1 MKRLVY
7 ILAAVCLLI
16 MACGKKKQPVFFAPE
31 DSIEES
37 YYAHSGDEIS
47 IPFREEGGVK
57 YLSVKVNGI
66 ARWDMIFDTGCS
78 GTLISLAEANY
89 LYQKGAL
96 SDDDFLGK
104 SRSMIADGSVVEN
117 AVIRLE
123 EIIIDDKIQ
132 CLNVIATVSNS
143 VNAPLLLGNEVWN
156 RLATIKI
163 DNEEKTINLKLK

>member
-1 MKRLVY
+1 MKRFVWVLS
-7 ILAAVCLLI
+7 IICLLT
-16 MACGKKKQPVFFAPE
+16 ACSEKKRQPVFFGTDDDIE
-31 DSIEES
+31 D

-47 IPFREEGGVK
+47 IPFHEEGGVK

-96 SDDDFLGK
+96 TDDDFLGK
-104 SRSMIADGSVVEN
+104 AHSMIADGSVVEN
-117 AVIRLE
+117 AVIKLE
-123 EIIIDDKIQ
+123 EIVIDDKIQ
-132 CLNVIATVSNS
+132 CLNVVATVSNN